1 MVIRRHW
8 AAVGI
13 SAGIIMAGC
22 EGSSG
27 RVSTPQN
34 LRPATEASVKR
45 GQEMLGP
52 GMDMLKEK
60 AQTQKSQGFRA
71 PAKK

>member
-8 AAVGI
+8 AEVGI

-22 EGSSG
+22 GGSSENL
-27 RVSTPQN
+27 STPKN
-34 LRPATEASVKR
+34 LSQPTAAQVEK
-45 GQEMLGP
+45 GKQMLGP

-60 AQTQKSQGFRA
+60 AQMKRGTGSQT
-71 PAKK
+71 PK